1 MEGALRT
8 ADIVQ
13 RSANNH
19 DSPGDRCLAWVSA
32 VVLRM
37 RGQSP
42 PAYVVY
48 VNHPNNYAKVHA
60 TGCGIY
66 RRRKADR
73 TDYGYWSECFDAFH
87 KAMAYARSTR
97 KRTVDA
103 CPLCT

>member
-1 MEGALRT
+1 M
-8 ADIVQ
+8 VQ
-13 RSANNH
+13 RCANSNY
-19 DSPGDRCLAWVSA
+19 SPADGCLAWASA
-32 VVLRM
+32 VLLRL

-42 PAYVVY
+42 TAYVVY

-60 TGCGIY
+60 ARCGIY

-73 TDYGYWSECFDAFH
+73 TDYGYWSESFDAFH